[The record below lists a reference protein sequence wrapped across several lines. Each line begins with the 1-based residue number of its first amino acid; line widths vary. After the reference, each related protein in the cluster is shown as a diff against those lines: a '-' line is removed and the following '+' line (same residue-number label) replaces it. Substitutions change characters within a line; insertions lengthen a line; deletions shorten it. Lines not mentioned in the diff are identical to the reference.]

1 LNDGEDE
8 VGLGVINGSIPMKS
22 DLGRRTQPLPYPVY
36 WCTALGLI
44 LLGMAVAIYLAVAH
58 YRVHTD
64 VGYQSFCAISKAIN
78 CDTVSQSAYAVLA
91 GLPVSVWGI
100 FGYAWFLL
108 VLRASVNLG
117 NETRHIWSLLFI
129 LSILYCIFSIFLAL
143 VSTYYIRSF
152 CIMCIVTYGINLWL
166 LFHTWIVRKRF
177 GEIPL
182 TASFQ
187 KGVKF
192 LLVNRRWRWSA
203 MLPFAA
209 ALSLTL
215 AFYPPYW
222 KLQPSHHTAEIPSGI
237 NADGDPWMGAAH
249 PLLEIIEFADYQC
262 FQCRKMHF
270 YLRQLVVR
278 HPEKIRLIHRHY
290 PMDDKV
296 NPVVQEPFHVG
307 SGALAIL
314 AIHAGLKGK
323 FWEMNDE
330 LYELSAESES
340 IDVAAVASR
349 VGLNAS
355 EIGAGIRNPQ
365 VLAKLSNDI
374 QTDLQLG
381 IAGTPAYL
389 VNGTLSL
396 GTIPPDSLKVVF
408 E

>member
-1 LNDGEDE
+1 M
-8 VGLGVINGSIPMKS
+8 GLGVILDSIPMKS
-22 DLGRRTQPLPYPVY
+22 DSGRKTQPLPYPVY
-36 WCTALGLI
+36 WYTAFGLA
-44 LLGMAVAIYLAVAH
+44 LLGMADSIYLAVAH
-58 YRVHTD
+58 YRVYTD
-64 VGYQSFCAISKAIN
+64 IGYQSFCAISKAIN

-91 GLPVSVWGI
+91 GLPVSVWGV

-108 VLRASVNLG
+108 VLRTAVHPG
-117 NETRHIWSLLFI
+117 NETRPIWSFLFI
-129 LSILYCIFSIFLAL
+129 LSILYSLFSIFLAL

-177 GEIPL
+177 GAGPL
-182 TASFQ
+182 TASLRQ
-187 KGVKF
+187 GVK
-192 LLVNRRWRWSA
+192 LLLGDRRWTWGA
-203 MLPFAA
+203 MMPFAA
-209 ALSLTL
+209 ALGLTL
-215 AFYPPYW
+215 ALFPAYW
-222 KLQPSHHTAEIPSGI
+222 KMQPSHHAADIPSGI
-237 NADGDPWMGAAH
+237 NEDGDPWIGADH
-249 PLLEIIEFADYQC
+249 PSLEIIEFADYQC

-270 YLRQLVVR
+270 YLRQLVAR
-278 HPEKIRLIHRHY
+278 HPEKIRLVHRHY

-307 SGALAIL
+307 SGAMAML

-323 FWEMNDE
+323 FWEMNDA
-330 LYELSAESES
+330 LYELSADSET

-355 EIGAGIRNPQ
+355 EMGAGVRNPH
-365 VLAKLSNDI
+365 VLAKLRKDI
-374 QTDLQLG
+374 QTGLQLG

>member
-1 LNDGEDE
+1 
-8 VGLGVINGSIPMKS
+8 VGLGVIHDSIPMES
-22 DLGRRTQPLPYPVY
+22 DLGRQTQPLPYPVY
-36 WCTALGLI
+36 WYTALGLI
-44 LLGMAVAIYLAVAH
+44 LLGMADSIYLAVAH

-64 VGYQSFCAISKAIN
+64 IGYQSFCAISKAIN

-108 VLRASVNLG
+108 VLRTSANLG
-117 NETRHIWSLLFI
+117 SETRHIWSFLFI
-129 LSILYCIFSIFLAL
+129 LSILYSIFSIFLAL

-177 GEIPL
+177 GAIPL
-182 TASFQ
+182 AASFQ
-187 KGVKF
+187 QGVKF
-192 LLVNRRWRWSA
+192 LLVNRRWRWRA

-209 ALSLTL
+209 ALGLML

-222 KLQPSHHTAEIPSGI
+222 KLQPSQHTAEIPSGI
-237 NADGDPWMGAAH
+237 NEDGDPWMGAAH
-249 PLLEIIEFADYQC
+249 PVLEIIEFADYQC

-270 YLRQLVVR
+270 YLRQIVIR

-307 SGALAIL
+307 SGALAML

-323 FWEMNDE
+323 FWEMNDV

-349 VGLNAS
+349 VGLDAS
-355 EIGAGIRNPQ
+355 EIGAGIRNPR
-365 VLAKLSNDI
+365 VLSKLRKDI
-374 QTDLQLG
+374 QTGLQLG